1 MDNKQRFF
9 SLLLVSILAF
19 VGSAV
24 AQTADLNIR
33 GAKAGFPIGL
43 PQLCDAGGAG
53 AGAVAIPEVV
63 RNNLQVSGFFK
74 VLRPATYV
82 ETPGKCDIDGQM
94 AYSDWSVINAE
105 GVVKGDV
112 KRSGDKVI
120 VRLYL
125 HDIQQQ
131 RAVVGKKYEV
141 DAQDVAKVAHKFSNE
156 IVAYFTGTPGVFG
169 SRIAYVSRMGRFK
182 EIFVM
187 DMDGS
192 NATQLTWDK
201 GLAMSPAWSPTG
213 DRLVYT
219 SYKTRQPELYI
230 MSPGVGK
237 GKQLTNRPGL
247 EMGAE
252 FSPDGTKLISAASVS
267 GVSKIALFDLKGR
280 LLRRLTAS
288 SSIDV
293 SPSWSPDG
301 RRVAYCSN
309 RAGGPQIY
317 VMNAD
322 GSNPRRI
329 SYANSNY
336 CTSPAWSPKGDKI
349 AFVCRSGNRNHI
361 FIGSPSG
368 GTATQVTYSGNNEDP
383 AWSPDGR
390 YIALSSNSG
399 GGARSINLLSI
410 QTGQMSQITTAKQEH
425 SQPAWSVVID

>member
-1 MDNKQRFF
+1 MTKRLILAF
-9 SLLLVSILAF
+9 SLLALVFPAGF
-19 VGSAV
+19 AA
-24 AQTADLNIR
+24 AQTDIR
-33 GAKAGFPIGL
+33 ITGAQSGFPVAL
-43 PQLCDAGGAG
+43 PQLCDAGDAG
-53 AGAVAIPEVV
+53 AEAKKIPGIL
-63 RNNLQVSGFFK
+63 RNNLQVSGFFT
-74 VLRPATYV
+74 VLKPATYV
-82 ETPGKCDIDGQM
+82 ETPGKCDIDGQV
-94 AYSDWSVINAE
+94 AFSDWSVINAE

-112 KRSGDKVI
+112 ERSGSKLI

-125 HDIQQQ
+125 HDVQQK

-141 DAQDVAKVAHKFSNE
+141 DAQDAEKVAHKFANE
-156 IVAYFTGTPGVFG
+156 VIGYFTGTKGIFG

-182 EIFVM
+182 ELFIM
-187 DMDGS
+187 DVNGS
-192 NATQLTWDK
+192 NSQQLTWDK

-219 SYKTRQPELYI
+219 SYKTRKPELYI

-237 GKQLTNRPGL
+237 GKQLTKRPGL
-247 EMGAE
+247 ELGAE
-252 FSPDGTKLISAASVS
+252 FSPDGTRLISAASVS
-267 GVSKIALFDLKGR
+267 GVSKIAMFDLKGR

-301 RRVAYCSN
+301 KRVAYCSN

-317 VMNAD
+317 VMAAD
-322 GSNPRRI
+322 GSSPRRI
-329 SYANSNY
+329 SYANSSY

-349 AFVCRSGNRNHI
+349 AFVCRVKGAANQI

-368 GTATQVTYSGNNEDP
+368 GTASQVTYAGNNEDP

-390 YIALSSNSG
+390 YLAISSTAG
-399 GGARSINLLSI
+399 RGPRSINLLSL

-425 SQPAWSVVID
+425 SQPAWSVVVD